1 LVKYTVK
8 IYPQA
13 IRELDDIYQYIA
25 SDKQSPENGKA
36 QLDRMKEAILSLS
49 TFPESHQNRMHGRY
63 AGREYKQLL
72 VDNYVVIFKINKE
85 QRIVYVITIQY
96 QGRNI

>member
-1 LVKYTVK
+1 MVK

-25 SDKQSPENGKA
+25 SDKKSPENGKA
-36 QLDRMKEAILSLS
+36 QLDRIKEAILSLS
-49 TFPESHQNRMHGRY
+49 TFPESHQNRMRGRY
-63 AGREYKQLL
+63 AGKDYKQLL
-72 VDNYVVIFKINKE
+72 VDNYVVIFKIDKE

-96 QGRNI
+96 HGRNI